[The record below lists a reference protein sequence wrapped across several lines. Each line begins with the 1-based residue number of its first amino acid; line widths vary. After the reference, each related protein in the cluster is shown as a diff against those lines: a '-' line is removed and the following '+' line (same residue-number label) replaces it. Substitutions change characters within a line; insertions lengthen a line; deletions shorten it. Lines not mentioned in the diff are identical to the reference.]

1 MAGFEIDGGRLNLKT
16 LLDFADVARR
26 IGAQFDIEKWL
37 TRAYVSGIEVTQ
49 GIQYYRA
56 DRHLTNADD
65 RGPDNS
71 GRLAAQKPAW
81 VRVYVRS
88 GLLGA
93 DQDLTGDLV
102 VERRT
107 GILDTQWTA
116 VAPSTRS
123 HRAPSPRSATRPT
136 PPSAAR
142 SGGRSTSS
150 WARA

>member
-1 MAGFEIDGGRLNLKT
+1 MAGFEIDGGRLNLRT

-26 IGAQFDIEKWL
+26 IGAEIDIESWL

-71 GRLAAQKPAW
+71 VRLAAQKPAW

-88 GLLGA
+88 GILGA

-116 VAPSTRS
+116 IATIDPQPPGSVTST
-123 HRAPSPRSATRPT
+123 
-136 PPSAAR
+136 AAW
-142 SGGRSTSS
+142 TS
-150 WARA
+150 R